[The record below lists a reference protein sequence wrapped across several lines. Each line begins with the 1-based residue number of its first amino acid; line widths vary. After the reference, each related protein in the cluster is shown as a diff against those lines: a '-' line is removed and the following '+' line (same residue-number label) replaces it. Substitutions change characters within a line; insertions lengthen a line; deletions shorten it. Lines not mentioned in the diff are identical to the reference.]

1 MRYWIKRRD
10 KLVHNY
16 SLVGYLL
23 SPNQTIMDHAYE
35 NRSLIHHEA
44 VINLIK
50 KLIVDPNLVGDKK
63 SENLAAS
70 INIFWDEY
78 NWFVNKKKMFKFDH
92 IWEDAARGDRV
103 PAYRWHQRW
112 SLHTTKVLGK
122 LACLVQSKILGIG
135 TAERNWKQVK
145 LMKSGQRSSIGSE
158 KCKKQVTLYG
168 QYQQVKACLKEEK
181 LSSAGKLWED
191 ADFKSLKMDEYCKDM
206 VAELDV
212 RARQTKMFRNWQET
226 WERKPLGANGDVL
239 LLERLKLKYI
249 GFKLD
254 ENEGDHRVF
263 TVHEIEFKREPRR
276 KCYRLVAVTEEYD
289 KNLSLEDNDVM
300 HYDVWEFCADT
311 YDCFRVY
318 YNEYADEDGVTVYEK
333 GGVCDSED
341 EEDE

>member
-1 MRYWIKRRD
+1 M
-10 KLVHNY
+10 
-16 SLVGYLL
+16 
-23 SPNQTIMDHAYE
+23 
-35 NRSLIHHEA
+35 
-44 VINLIK
+44 
-50 KLIVDPNLVGDKK
+50 
-63 SENLAAS
+63 
-70 INIFWDEY
+70 
-78 NWFVNKKKMFKFDH
+78 
-92 IWEDAARGDRV
+92 
-103 PAYRWHQRW
+103 
-112 SLHTTKVLGK
+112 
-122 LACLVQSKILGIG
+122 
-135 TAERNWKQVK
+135 
-145 LMKSGQRSSIGSE
+145 
-158 KCKKQVTLYG
+158 
-168 QYQQVKACLKEEK
+168 
-181 LSSAGKLWED
+181 WED

-300 HYDVWEFCADT
+300 NYDVWEFCADT